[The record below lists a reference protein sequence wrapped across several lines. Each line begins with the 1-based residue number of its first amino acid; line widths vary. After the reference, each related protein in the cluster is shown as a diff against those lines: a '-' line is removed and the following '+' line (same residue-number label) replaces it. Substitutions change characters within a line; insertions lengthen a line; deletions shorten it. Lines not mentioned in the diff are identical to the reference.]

1 MATTP
6 ATPSNAGATTAA
18 EWKAAA
24 AAAKLSAQKADDQ
37 ILQLNSARLAADA
50 KAGDAQFA
58 LSDLN
63 ENATEAERA
72 KATADYKA
80 ASQEALQASAAVST
94 AVKQKDNAVK
104 SYNEAN
110 TKAASNTD
118 PQAAST
124 SKPATDNPGQSA
136 VAYTPTPAQSDDKI
150 FDSEVVRASG
160 YEKNDPAFD
169 NALSAP
175 FVGEGRKTP
184 SDSSDWDEPAEF
196 SGPTKKTPSDSSD
209 WDAPAEY
216 SGPTKKT
223 PSDSSDW
230 ADSKPFTEPI
240 RGTTTVVENTTGGS
254 STTIVR
260 GQPID
265 TPASQSAQQ
274 QYLEAEKRQGL
285 YAADPNTTFGQK
297 SLNYALEKGEITQA
311 QYNEIKNLSAEERD
325 ARYSQSLTDQQTA
338 LDAKNASRLPGPTT
352 VTRTEE
358 PNTTATTV
366 TEIQPKTAAE
376 TTPLSGAIPG
386 TNVSTANVDGTTYQT
401 VANADGTT
409 SYTNENTGTS
419 TTINDATALDK
430 KNVVV
435 DPNLAQAAAT
445 SNEAAQDKKIPNE
458 NAAGKPD
465 ETQLAQNAATQPIN
479 PKKQVDEFDGIDAQ
493 VAEQQ
498 NLADEAAMRND
509 AQNTNLG
516 LTDGVIRF
524 TQEQATLQDKSN
536 FNAKSDWRV
545 RLSLAPGADYLYAA
559 EKPGILAPLVN
570 TNGVIF
576 PYTPG
581 ISVSYAAQYDAT
593 TLTHS
598 NYKYYTYNSSSV
610 DTITLSCD
618 FTAQDVFE
626 ANYLLAVIHFFRS
639 MTKMFYGQDEN
650 PKNGTP
656 PPLCYLYGLGA
667 FQFDK
672 HPLVIQ
678 GFTYT
683 LPTDVD
689 YIRAGDSSSLQS
701 TSRTKANSK
710 PGETRMAMAGI
721 QPGATVAPP
730 QFSGAYRVLEP
741 TYVPTK
747 IQLSITAVPIISRN
761 DISNNFSLKNYATG
775 SLLRGSERLGG
786 GIW

>member
-1 MATTP
+1 MPQYSNTITAPSGLVTTAVLNPESQTITYTMTAPNGATATT
-6 ATPSNAGATTAA
+6 TQSST
-18 EWKAAA
+18 
-24 AAAKLSAQKADDQ
+24 LSGSYS
-37 ILQLNSARLAADA
+37 LNITRLANQLA
-50 KAGDAQFA
+50 AGGY
-58 LSDLN
+58 
-63 ENATEAERA
+63 NANRIEI
-72 KATADYKA
+72 
-80 ASQEALQASAAVST
+80 VSGARDTTT
-94 AVKQKDNAVK
+94 AVKQ
-104 SYNEAN
+104 
-110 TKAASNTD
+110 
-118 PQAAST
+118 QAAEAQT
-124 SKPATDNPGQSA
+124 AATATD
-136 VAYTPTPAQSDDKI
+136 TPVPA
-150 FDSEVVRASG
+150 
-160 YEKNDPAFD
+160 
-169 NALSAP
+169 
-175 FVGEGRKTP
+175 
-184 SDSSDWDEPAEF
+184 
-196 SGPTKKTPSDSSD
+196 
-209 WDAPAEY
+209 APAPPV
-216 SGPTKKT
+216 PT
-223 PSDSSDW
+223 
-230 ADSKPFTEPI
+230 
-240 RGTTTVVENTTGGS
+240 NN
-254 STTIVR
+254 
-260 GQPID
+260 
-265 TPASQSAQQ
+265 
-274 QYLEAEKRQGL
+274 
-285 YAADPNTTFGQK
+285 AADP
-297 SLNYALEKGEITQA
+297 AIA
-311 QYNEIKNLSAEERD
+311 PA
-325 ARYSQSLTDQQTA
+325 
-338 LDAKNASRLPGPTT
+338 
-352 VTRTEE
+352 
-358 PNTTATTV
+358 PNNV
-366 TEIQPKTAAE
+366 PPVENVVPAA
-376 TTPLSGAIPG
+376 
-386 TNVSTANVDGTTYQT
+386 
-401 VANADGTT
+401 VAN
-409 SYTNENTGTS
+409 E
-419 TTINDATALDK
+419 
-430 KNVVV
+430 
-435 DPNLAQAAAT
+435 PNLAQAAAT
-445 SNEAAQDKKIPNE
+445 SNEAAQDKKIPTE
-458 NAAGKPD
+458 NAAGKLG
-465 ETQLAQNAATQPIN
+465 ETQLAQDAASQPIN

-498 NLADEAAMRND
+498 NLANEAAIRND

-524 TQEQATLQDKSN
+524 TQEQATLQDNAN
-536 FNAKSDWRV
+536 FNAKADWRV

-559 EKPGILAPLVN
+559 ENPGILAPLVD
-570 TNGVIF
+570 TSGVIF

-710 PGETRMAMAGI
+710 PGETRMAMSGI
-721 QPGATVAPP
+721 QPGANVAPP

-786 GIW
+786 GFW

>member
-1 MATTP
+1 MATSIDRNNLPKGVTIDPNTGRYLITNDKGQTTRVGANNLEELNTYNTSWQTGKPAEVTITKLDGTPKTETFNPSGIQSQQQSTTDYETNRQNLKKAGLFDNGDGTFSERKQNENFGKPISADEAKQRLASVGAAPSTDTVTAKPTP
-6 ATPSNAGATTAA
+6 AEVKTSTDSVNAVTNQPSNLNTAPSAGALNSPLTVDSSAGATQVTDEPVTITDRGAYIPINAQKQGEDQPSITAA
-18 EWKAAA
+18 NTPVQP
-24 AAAKLSAQKADDQ
+24 QK
-37 ILQLNSARLAADA
+37 
-50 KAGDAQFA
+50 
-58 LSDLN
+58 
-63 ENATEAERA
+63 
-72 KATADYKA
+72 
-80 ASQEALQASAAVST
+80 V
-94 AVKQKDNAVK
+94 
-104 SYNEAN
+104 
-110 TKAASNTD
+110 
-118 PQAAST
+118 
-124 SKPATDNPGQSA
+124 
-136 VAYTPTPAQSDDKI
+136 
-150 FDSEVVRASG
+150 
-160 YEKNDPAFD
+160 
-169 NALSAP
+169 
-175 FVGEGRKTP
+175 
-184 SDSSDWDEPAEF
+184 
-196 SGPTKKTPSDSSD
+196 
-209 WDAPAEY
+209 
-216 SGPTKKT
+216 
-223 PSDSSDW
+223 
-230 ADSKPFTEPI
+230 
-240 RGTTTVVENTTGGS
+240 
-254 STTIVR
+254 
-260 GQPID
+260 
-265 TPASQSAQQ
+265 
-274 QYLEAEKRQGL
+274 
-285 YAADPNTTFGQK
+285 
-297 SLNYALEKGEITQA
+297 
-311 QYNEIKNLSAEERD
+311 
-325 ARYSQSLTDQQTA
+325 
-338 LDAKNASRLPGPTT
+338 
-352 VTRTEE
+352 
-358 PNTTATTV
+358 
-366 TEIQPKTAAE
+366 
-376 TTPLSGAIPG
+376 
-386 TNVSTANVDGTTYQT
+386 
-401 VANADGTT
+401 
-409 SYTNENTGTS
+409 
-419 TTINDATALDK
+419 
-430 KNVVV
+430 
-435 DPNLAQAAAT
+435 
-445 SNEAAQDKKIPNE
+445 
-458 NAAGKPD
+458 
-465 ETQLAQNAATQPIN
+465 
-479 PKKQVDEFDGIDAQ
+479 VDEFDGIDAQ

-498 NLADEAAMRND
+498 NLANEAAIRND

-524 TQEQATLQDKSN
+524 TREQATLQDNSN
-536 FNAKSDWRV
+536 FNAKADWRV

-559 EKPGILAPLVN
+559 PNPGILAPLVD
-570 TNGVIF
+570 TSGVIF

-683 LPTDVD
+683 LPTEVD

-710 PGETRMAMAGI
+710 PGETRMAMSGI